1 MKIELTKI
9 SSKGQVVIPLDVR
22 RKLALKDGETLAVST
37 EDDLI
42 VLKKV
47 KNPMEEDDLRTLK
60 EIKEAWKEIAQGKYI
75 KINKEDFLKEIETW

>member
-1 MKIELTKI
+1 MEIELTKI

-22 RKLALKDGETLAVST
+22 KRLAIKDGETLAVST

-47 KNPMEEDDLRTLK
+47 KNPMEADDLKKLK
-60 EIKEAWKEIAQGKYI
+60 EIKEAWKEIAQGKYR
-75 KINKEDFLKEIETW
+75 KMSSDDFLKEIEKW